1 MDHKVSKDMI
11 SSGMIPSGE
20 KTQADLGKIQYGSA
34 PSPNKLMDAYYSM
47 YQDQKEQTLD
57 EKVGGLGKV
66 PKKGGGGITPKKPE
80 GGITRKTQPVSFK
93 DFKAAVK
100 DQPRNEKDAKRERL
114 QGIMSKYGESVD
126 LLAAYRA
133 VYEHHKKD
141 EDGNT
146 IPHDG
151 EELDENLASIAA
163 KGLQMASRG
172 ASKVGQMAA
181 KGSVRAKQLQTQG
194 GVKKA
199 IGDKLQS
206 AKKKLAL
213 TSGQKQALLG
223 RTTAGKIT
231 RGVGALAAA
240 NIAGR
245 MTGGGDKPNYGYD
258 GYSNN
263 PAYLNFDYAP
273 DGDTISEDLFDALKF
288 LLTEEGYD
296 EKTTMKI
303 IASMDTDFINESL
316 SEENLD
322 EALPLLALAPLL
334 AKGAMA
340 AKAGLAAAKA
350 TKVGMAAIK
359 GAKALG
365 AAGKAFGKGLTTAGA
380 KGASA
385 SKITTSGGK
394 LASGTAKVG
403 KAQKAGQ
410 MVRGGLA
417 AMKNNP
423 TNTVMGA
430 AMAPSLMPQK
440 APPTPQTQRA
450 VTSGKRTAGMQRM
463 DLDLFDVV
471 KGQLLDEGLTEEECN
486 DVMTTLTL
494 EEINETLQLDEI
506 SGKLAMKASRAAD
519 MKRAQLAKAGD
530 KAGAAAKS
538 DQSKRLYKK
547 GAERNL
553 AKQDLSKPL
562 NPQRKDYPMG
572 KGGSYQEKPGM

>member
-20 KTQADLGKIQYGSA
+20 KTQSDLGRTQYGSV
-34 PSPNKLMDAYYSM
+34 PSPSSLMDAYKS
-47 YQDQKEQTLD
+47 
-57 EKVGGLGKV
+57 
-66 PKKGGGGITPKKPE
+66 I
-80 GGITRKTQPVSFK
+80 
-93 DFKAAVK
+93 
-100 DQPRNEKDAKRERL
+100 
-114 QGIMSKYGESVD
+114 
-126 LLAAYRA
+126 
-133 VYEHHKKD
+133 YEHHQKD
-141 EDGNT
+141 KDGNT
-146 IPHDG
+146 IPHEG
-151 EELDENLASIAA
+151 EELNENLAGIAA

-172 ASKVGQMAA
+172 ARQVGKMAA
-181 KGSVRAKQLQTQG
+181 QGSIKAKQMQAQG

-199 IGDKLQS
+199 VGDKLQS

-213 TSGQKQALLG
+213 TSGQKEALLG

-245 MTGGGDKPNYGYD
+245 MASGNNNGGNNRGLVPTKGFSSYDINFGYT
-258 GYSNN
+258 
-263 PAYLNFDYAP
+263 PE
-273 DGDTISEDLFDALKF
+273 GDTISEDLFDALKF

-296 EKTTMKI
+296 EKTTMKT

-350 TKVGMAAIK
+350 TKVGMAAVK

-394 LASGTAKVG
+394 LATGATKVS

-410 MVRGGLA
+410 MVRGAGA
-417 AMKNNP
+417 SMKNNP
-423 TNTVMGA
+423 MNTALTGSM
-430 AMAPSLMPQK
+430 LMPQGGGG
-440 APPTPQTQRA
+440 ASQPQATQRG
-450 VTSGKRTAGMQRM
+450 VTSGKRTAGMRTM
-463 DLDLFDVV
+463 SLDLFDVV
-471 KGQLLDEGLTEEECN
+471 KGKLLDEGLTEEESN

-494 EEINETLQLDEI
+494 EEINDVIQLDEI
-506 SGKLAMKASRAAD
+506 TSKLLMKS
-519 MKRAQLAKAGD
+519 AKAAEVARG
-530 KAGAAAKS
+530 KAAVAG
-538 DQSKRLYKK
+538 
-547 GAERNL
+547 N
-553 AKQDLSKPL
+553 KPL
-562 NPQRKDYPMG
+562 AIKKLKQGQKFFAKGVEKRRAEGKMGAGYKDG
-572 KGGSYQEKPGM
+572 V

>member
-20 KTQADLGKIQYGSA
+20 KTQADLGRIQYGSA
-34 PSPNKLMDAYYSM
+34 PSPSSLMDAYKS
-47 YQDQKEQTLD
+47 
-57 EKVGGLGKV
+57 
-66 PKKGGGGITPKKPE
+66 I
-80 GGITRKTQPVSFK
+80 
-93 DFKAAVK
+93 
-100 DQPRNEKDAKRERL
+100 
-114 QGIMSKYGESVD
+114 
-126 LLAAYRA
+126 
-133 VYEHHKKD
+133 YEHHQKD
-141 EDGNT
+141 KDGNT
-146 IPHDG
+146 IPHEG
-151 EELDENLASIAA
+151 EELDENLAGIAA

-172 ASKVGQMAA
+172 ASKMSQMAA
-181 KGSVRAKQLQTQG
+181 KGSVRAKQLQAQG

-199 IGDKLQS
+199 LGGKLQS
-206 AKKKLAL
+206 AKKKTAL
-213 TSGQKQALLG
+213 TSGQKEALLG

-240 NIAGR
+240 NVAGR
-245 MTGGGDKPNYGYD
+245 MASGNDNRG
-258 GYSNN
+258 GYSS
-263 PAYLNFDYAP
+263 YDINFGYTP
-273 DGDTISEDLFDALKF
+273 EGDTISEDLFDALKF

-334 AKGAMA
+334 AKGAAA

-350 TKVGMAAIK
+350 TKVGMAAVK

-403 KAQKAGQ
+403 KAQRAGQ
-410 MVRGGLA
+410 MVRGAGA
-417 AMKNNP
+417 SMKNNP
-423 TNTVMGA
+423 MNT
-430 AMAPSLMPQK
+430 AMTASVAPSLIPQG
-440 APPTPQTQRA
+440 APPTPQTQRTA
-450 VTSGKRTAGMQRM
+450 TSGKRTAGMQRM

-506 SGKLAMKASRAAD
+506 TGKLAMKASRAAD

-530 KAGAAAKS
+530 KAGAAAKAAQAS
-538 DQSKRLYKK
+538 RLYKG
-547 GAERNL
+547 GAKRNI

-562 NPQRKDYPMG
+562 NPQPTNYPKG
-572 KGGSYQEKPGM
+572 KGASYQEKPGM

>member
-20 KTQADLGKIQYGSA
+20 KTQADLGRIQYGSA
-34 PSPNKLMDAYYSM
+34 PSPSSLMDAYKS
-47 YQDQKEQTLD
+47 
-57 EKVGGLGKV
+57 
-66 PKKGGGGITPKKPE
+66 I
-80 GGITRKTQPVSFK
+80 
-93 DFKAAVK
+93 
-100 DQPRNEKDAKRERL
+100 
-114 QGIMSKYGESVD
+114 
-126 LLAAYRA
+126 
-133 VYEHHKKD
+133 YEHHQKD
-141 EDGNT
+141 KDGNT
-146 IPHDG
+146 IPHEG
-151 EELDENLASIAA
+151 EELNENLAGIAA

-172 ASKVGQMAA
+172 ASKMSQMAA
-181 KGSVRAKQLQTQG
+181 KGSVRAKQLQAQG

-199 IGDKLQS
+199 LGGKLQS
-206 AKKKLAL
+206 AKKKTAL
-213 TSGQKQALLG
+213 TSGQKEALLG

-240 NIAGR
+240 NVAGR
-245 MTGGGDKPNYGYD
+245 MASGNDNRG
-258 GYSNN
+258 GYSS
-263 PAYLNFDYAP
+263 YDINFGYTP
-273 DGDTISEDLFDALKF
+273 EGDTISEDLFDALKF

-334 AKGAMA
+334 AKGAAA

-350 TKVGMAAIK
+350 TKVGMAAVK

-403 KAQKAGQ
+403 KAQRAGQ
-410 MVRGGLA
+410 MVRGAGA
-417 AMKNNP
+417 SMKNNP
-423 TNTVMGA
+423 MNT
-430 AMAPSLMPQK
+430 AMTASVAPSLIPQG
-440 APPTPQTQRA
+440 APPTPQTQRTA
-450 VTSGKRTAGMQRM
+450 TSGKRTAGMQRM

-506 SGKLAMKASRAAD
+506 TGKLAMKASRAAD

-530 KAGAAAKS
+530 KAGAAAKAAQAS
-538 DQSKRLYKK
+538 RLYKG
-547 GAERNL
+547 GAKRNI

-562 NPQRKDYPMG
+562 NPQPTNYPKG
-572 KGGSYQEKPGM
+572 KGASYQEKPGM

>member
-20 KTQADLGKIQYGSA
+20 KTQSDLGRIQYGSA
-34 PSPNKLMDAYYSM
+34 PSPSSLMDAYKS
-47 YQDQKEQTLD
+47 
-57 EKVGGLGKV
+57 
-66 PKKGGGGITPKKPE
+66 I
-80 GGITRKTQPVSFK
+80 
-93 DFKAAVK
+93 
-100 DQPRNEKDAKRERL
+100 
-114 QGIMSKYGESVD
+114 
-126 LLAAYRA
+126 
-133 VYEHHKKD
+133 YEHHQKD
-141 EDGNT
+141 KDGNT
-146 IPHDG
+146 IPHEG
-151 EELDENLASIAA
+151 EELNENLAGIAA

-172 ASKVGQMAA
+172 ASKMSQMAA
-181 KGSVRAKQLQTQG
+181 KGSVRAKQLQAQG

-199 IGDKLQS
+199 LGGKLQS
-206 AKKKLAL
+206 AKKKTAL
-213 TSGQKQALLG
+213 TSGQKEALLG

-240 NIAGR
+240 NVAGR
-245 MTGGGDKPNYGYD
+245 MASGNDNRG
-258 GYSNN
+258 GYSS
-263 PAYLNFDYAP
+263 YDINFGYTP
-273 DGDTISEDLFDALKF
+273 EGDTISEDLFDALKF

-334 AKGAMA
+334 AKGAAA

-350 TKVGMAAIK
+350 TKVGMAAVK

-403 KAQKAGQ
+403 KAQRAGQ
-410 MVRGGLA
+410 MVRGAGA
-417 AMKNNP
+417 SMKNNP
-423 TNTVMGA
+423 MNT
-430 AMAPSLMPQK
+430 AMTASVAPSLIPQG
-440 APPTPQTQRA
+440 APPTPQTQRTA
-450 VTSGKRTAGMQRM
+450 TSGKRTAGMQRM

-530 KAGAAAKS
+530 KAGAAAKAAQAS
-538 DQSKRLYKK
+538 RLYKG
-547 GAERNL
+547 GAKRNI

-562 NPQRKDYPMG
+562 NPQPTNYPKG
-572 KGGSYQEKPGM
+572 KGASYQEKPGM

>member
-20 KTQADLGKIQYGSA
+20 KTQADLGRIQYGSA
-34 PSPNKLMDAYYSM
+34 PSPSSLMDAY
-47 YQDQKEQTLD
+47 
-57 EKVGGLGKV
+57 
-66 PKKGGGGITPKKPE
+66 
-80 GGITRKTQPVSFK
+80 KT
-93 DFKAAVK
+93 
-100 DQPRNEKDAKRERL
+100 
-114 QGIMSKYGESVD
+114 I
-126 LLAAYRA
+126 
-133 VYEHHKKD
+133 YEHHQKD
-141 EDGNT
+141 KDGNT
-146 IPHDG
+146 IPHEG
-151 EELDENLASIAA
+151 EELNENLAGIAA

-172 ASKVGQMAA
+172 ASKMGQMAA
-181 KGSVRAKQLQTQG
+181 KGSVKARQLQAQG
-194 GVKKA
+194 GVKKVV
-199 IGDKLQS
+199 GDKLQS

-245 MTGGGDKPNYGYD
+245 MSNRKKDDGGFSYVDM
-258 GYSNN
+258 
-263 PAYLNFDYAP
+263 NFHYVP

-296 EKTTMKI
+296 EKTTMKT

-334 AKGAMA
+334 AKGAVA

-350 TKVGMAAIK
+350 SKIGMAAVK
-359 GAKALG
+359 GAKALST
-365 AAGKAFGKGLTTAGA
+365 AGKAFGKGLTTAGA

-385 SKITTSGGK
+385 SKITTTGGK
-394 LASGTAKVG
+394 LASGTTKVG

-410 MVRGGLA
+410 MVRGAGA

-423 TNTVMGA
+423 MNT
-430 AMAPSLMPQK
+430 AMTASVAPSLIPQG
-440 APPTPQTQRA
+440 APPTPQTQRTA
-450 VTSGKRTAGMQRM
+450 TSGKRTAGMQRM

-519 MKRAQLAKAGD
+519 MKRAQLAKAGN
-530 KAGAAAKS
+530 KAGAAAKAA
-538 DQSKRLYKK
+538 QSTRLYQG
-547 GAERNL
+547 GAKRNL

-572 KGGSYQEKPGM
+572 KGANYRQKPGM